1 MRPLSTYATHTALV
15 GVMMFIAAG
24 FARAD
29 ALVVVDTPMAPPSW
43 AVKQQVLLREN
54 ARYMVL
60 FAEKYVDPHTGY
72 LECNE
77 HWGGQDGPD
86 DAMENFY
93 NWPLV
98 YTLGGPKES
107 LDLFNFIW
115 NGHIRQYTALG
126 MYYREYITSFDWEHN
141 GEGYE
146 AFQVLPLS
154 DPVDPRTR
162 ERFSRFADFYTGR
175 DETVD
180 NYDPEHRIIRSILNG
195 SQGVKLTATAEDW
208 GGHAYWTES
217 GDWTR
222 VGGDVTMNLLSTS
235 MATNAF
241 LLTGDGHFRDWV
253 LEYAGAWADRA
264 ATNGGIIPS
273 NIGLNGKVGEGW
285 DGAWY
290 GGLMGW
296 NWVFG
301 GFGVLNRAVRVG
313 FGNAYFLSGGE
324 EQYITPMRTLMDA
337 MLENRKNGEFP
348 ERFNEEGWYNY
359 GTNPLFGSFAVDLYL
374 WTLADEDRDRMHAVH
389 ETEALRRGSGYEAGG
404 EIAWIEFLEG
414 KNPDYP
420 DEALDQAFAQLA
432 RKTRVLRADPST
444 SDTRNSDTTH
454 SLGLQ
459 GAATAALVELT
470 MGGMQPLWSGGLLYS
485 QLRYFDPSAQRPG
498 LPEDIGALVTG
509 IEPDQVRA
517 TLVNTCQT
525 AERDVIVQGGAY
537 GEHRVTR
544 VTVNGRTYEVND
556 ARFTVR
562 LAPGAGAD
570 LVIER
575 ERFANAPTYAFP
587 WHGGKLPDEK
597 PVLPRRGGRN

>member
-1 MRPLSTYATHTALV
+1 MRPLSTNAAYAALV
-15 GVMMFIAAG
+15 GVMMFIVAG
-24 FARAD
+24 FARAG
-29 ALVVVDTPMAPPSW
+29 ALVVVDTSMAPPSW
-43 AVKQQVLLREN
+43 AVKQQTLLREN
-54 ARYMVL
+54 ARYMAL

-86 DAMENFY
+86 DAMENFSD
-93 NWPLV
+93 WPLV
-98 YTLGGPKES
+98 YALGGPKES
-107 LDLFNFIW
+107 LDLFNLIW

-141 GEGYE
+141 GEGYA

-162 ERFSRFADFYTGR
+162 ERFARFSDFYTGR
-175 DETVD
+175 DQTVD
-180 NYDPEHRIIRSILNG
+180 NYDAEHKIIRSILNG
-195 SQGVKLTATAEDW
+195 SRGAKITATADDW

-222 VGGDVTMNLLSTS
+222 VRGDVTMNLLATS
-235 MATNAF
+235 LATNAY

-253 LEYAGAWADRA
+253 LDYTGAWADRA
-264 ATNGGIIPS
+264 AANGGVIPS
-273 NIGLNGKVGEGW
+273 NVGLNGKVGEDW

-313 FGNAYFLSGGE
+313 FGNAYFLSGGDE
-324 EQYITPMRTLMDA
+324 RYITPMRTLMDV
-337 MLENRKNGEFP
+337 MVKNRKDGQYP
-348 ERFNEEGWYNY
+348 ERYNEEGWYNY
-359 GTNPLFGSFAVDLYL
+359 TANSHFSSFAVTLYL
-374 WTLADEDRDRMHAVH
+374 LTLADEDRARMRAIH
-389 ETEALRRGSGYEAGG
+389 EPEAFSRQQEY
-404 EIAWIEFLEG
+404 AWIEFLDG
-414 KNPDYP
+414 KNPNYP
-420 DEALDQAFAQLA
+420 DQALDLAFAQLA
-432 RKTRVLRADPST
+432 RKSRVLRADPST
-444 SDTRNSDTTH
+444 PDTRNSDTTH
-454 SLGLQ
+454 SLGLNS
-459 GAATAALVELT
+459 AATAALVELT

-485 QLRYFDPSAQRPG
+485 QLRYFNPTAQRPG
-498 LPEDIGALVTG
+498 LPEDVGALVTG
-509 IEPDQVRA
+509 IEPDRVRV

-525 AERDVIVQGGAY
+525 AERDVIVQAGAY

-544 VTVNGRTYEVND
+544 VTVNGKTYDVNN

-562 LAPGAGAD
+562 LTPGAGAD

-575 ERFANAPTYAFP
+575 VRFANAPTYAFP
-587 WHGGKLPDEK
+587 WHEGKLPDEK
-597 PVLPRRGGRN
+597 PVFPRRGGRN